1 MMNAHLAG
9 GQFVA
14 LKGRL
19 NVKVIGPVN
28 KGDRL
33 IATDNGCAKA
43 SSSHADVFG
52 IALESNAS
60 EDVKHVE
67 SVVL

>member
-19 NVKVIGPVN
+19 QVKVIGPVN

-33 IATDNGCAKA
+33 IATAGGCAKVTEA
-43 SSSHADVFG
+43 SPDVFG
-52 IALESNAS
+52 IALQDSTDEN
-60 EDVKHVE
+60 VKFIE
-67 SVVL
+67 AVVL